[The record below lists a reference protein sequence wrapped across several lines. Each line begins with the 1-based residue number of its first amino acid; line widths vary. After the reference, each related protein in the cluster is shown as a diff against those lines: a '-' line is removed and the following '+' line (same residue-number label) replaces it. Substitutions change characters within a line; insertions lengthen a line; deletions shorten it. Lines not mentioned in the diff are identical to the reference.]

1 MKPISQMLE
10 IQTQDRGSKK
20 TLQNQMVNF
29 LCSVCEKPV
38 GINHEAVCCDKCE
51 KWVHI
56 RYNNISRKTQHYGI
70 VSFVSVPNVH
80 FLNQTAVN
88 LLV

>member
-1 MKPISQMLE
+1 MLE

-38 GINHEAVCCDKCE
+38 GINHEAVFCDK
-51 KWVHI
+51 
-56 RYNNISRKTQHYGI
+56 
-70 VSFVSVPNVH
+70 
-80 FLNQTAVN
+80 
-88 LLV
+88 